1 LVHASNTARLSKRC
15 ERGIKGVILGFG
27 AFEKVKPTKPWLNF
41 GKVQVERRPRV
52 KLGFAMRRPTHH
64 VSEINFTRRNAMPR
78 TKVSVPD
85 VAEVAP
91 GLWSN
96 AIRVGDMLFI
106 SGQVAR
112 PFEGGTGIV
121 GKDEYEQTRQI
132 FSRIDRIIKA
142 AGGTMD
148 NLVKM
153 TIYVVDIKNNTE
165 VWRARREFF
174 TGDFPASTLVEVR
187 SLAKPEVLVEIETVA
202 HLGKN

>member
-1 LVHASNTARLSKRC
+1 
-15 ERGIKGVILGFG
+15 
-27 AFEKVKPTKPWLNF
+27 
-41 GKVQVERRPRV
+41 
-52 KLGFAMRRPTHH
+52 
-64 VSEINFTRRNAMPR
+64 MPR

-85 VAEVAP
+85 VAEAGP
-91 GLWSN
+91 DLWSN
-96 AIRVGDMLFI
+96 AIRAGDMLFI

-112 PFEGGTGIV
+112 PFEGGVQMV
-121 GKDEYEQTRQI
+121 GKDEYEQTKQI

-153 TIYVVDIKNNTE
+153 TIYVVDIKKNTE

-202 HLGKN
+202 YLGRN

>member
-1 LVHASNTARLSKRC
+1 VR
-15 ERGIKGVILGFG
+15 
-27 AFEKVKPTKPWLNF
+27 
-41 GKVQVERRPRV
+41 
-52 KLGFAMRRPTHH
+52 
-64 VSEINFTRRNAMPR
+64 R

-85 VAEVAP
+85 VAEAGP
-91 GLWSN
+91 DLWSN
-96 AIRVGDMLFI
+96 AIRAGDMLFI

-112 PFEGGTGIV
+112 PFEGGTSMV
-121 GKDEYEQTRQI
+121 GKNEYEQTKQI

-153 TIYVVDIKNNTE
+153 TIYMVNIKNNTE

-187 SLAKPEVLVEIETVA
+187 SLAKPEVLVEIEAVA
-202 HLGKN
+202 YLGTS